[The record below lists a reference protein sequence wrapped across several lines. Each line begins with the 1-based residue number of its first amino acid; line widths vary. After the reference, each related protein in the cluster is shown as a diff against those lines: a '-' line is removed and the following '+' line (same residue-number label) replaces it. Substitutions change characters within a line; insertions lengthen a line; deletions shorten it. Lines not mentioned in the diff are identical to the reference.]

1 MADRRSLTSR
11 EYWVERSTQREAAV
25 WKKAG
30 VFEAAVEKN
39 ALAAMDQIGRDV
51 ASLYARY
58 ATTEGISLADAYI
71 ELGATEMRGIRSR
84 LKSLYKEFNKSGDAE
99 IMREISRLSMKS
111 RITRFEDLALSM
123 NASVSRMTGKNIA
136 TLEKAVG
143 TAYRDS
149 SLRLRYDMASA
160 VGRGNASLAMVNDA
174 AVAKMIKMRLLSK
187 NFSSGYKDAAG
198 KIHPLWTN
206 KTRLISNLKTT
217 LTQSLAGGYGL
228 PKATALFRQGM
239 ESGRAAAL
247 RVVRTEYANA
257 IETAVKDD
265 YEEFGV
271 DQYQFMATLDDRTSD
286 ICGALDGEI
295 FDVKD
300 AQEGVNYPPM
310 HPNCRST
317 TIPYID
323 GGVSSRVARNLDSGK
338 SYSMWQYQTY
348 EEWAKDRL

>member
-1 MADRRSLTSR
+1 MAERRSLTSR
-11 EYWVERSTQREAAV
+11 EYWIERSQQRESAV

-51 ASLYARY
+51 AALYARY

-71 ELGATEMRGIRSR
+71 ELNATEMRGIRSR

-143 TAYRDS
+143 VAYRDS
-149 SLRLRYDMASA
+149 SLRLRYDLASA
-160 VGRGNASLAMVNDA
+160 VGRGNASLASINEA
-174 AVAKMIKMRLLSK
+174 AVAKMIKMRLLAK
-187 NFSSGYKDAAG
+187 NFSAG
-198 KIHPLWTN
+198 TAINPLWTN

-286 ICGALDGEI
+286 ICGSLDGEI

-338 SYSMWQYQTY
+338 SYSMGQYQTY